1 MTVKEELK
9 VFEYQVT
16 ILVFLK
22 IENEALYKYIPYNL
36 YKFGQV
42 GKLSA
47 NIFSEFKFQQNEDL
61 CSVKS
66 TGIFA
71 ILKLG

>member
-1 MTVKEELK
+1 MRPFT
-9 VFEYQVT
+9 
-16 ILVFLK
+16 
-22 IENEALYKYIPYNL
+22 NIPNNL